1 MTARTFGKTLAKAGL
16 VAATIGTG
24 AAAAL
29 ATKVVT
35 KAAGKAH
42 TVGGGDDE
50 PAVVRTVTIR
60 AAAGELYAFWRD
72 FGNLPKIMENLEA
85 VRPGE
90 GETSEWVVKAPL
102 GQSLTLRTKVSEDVQ
117 GELIAWSSTEASDI
131 ATQGRVRFLP
141 APGDRG
147 TRVSLEI
154 DYDSPGGEAGRLFA
168 KLFRREPAI
177 QARHDLK
184 RLKMLFEAGEI
195 ATSARQASETR
206 AAKQTE
212 ELN

>member
-16 VAATIGTG
+16 VAATVGAG
-24 AAAAL
+24 AAVAL
-29 ATKVVT
+29 ATKAVT
-35 KAAGKAH
+35 KAASKAH
-42 TVGGGDDE
+42 TVKGDDE
-50 PAVVRTVTIR
+50 PTVVRTVTIR
-60 AAAGELYAFWRD
+60 ASADELYAFWRD
-72 FGNLPKIMENLEA
+72 FSNLPKIMENLEA
-85 VRPGE
+85 IRPGE
-90 GETSEWVVKAPL
+90 GDTSEWVVKAPL
-102 GQSLTLRTKVSEDVQ
+102 GQSLTLRTKVSEDVP
-117 GELIAWSSTEASDI
+117 GELIAWSSTDASDI
-131 ATQGRVRFLP
+131 PTQGRVRFHP

-147 TRVSLEI
+147 TRVTLEI
-154 DYDSPGGEAGRLFA
+154 DYDPPGGEAGRLFA

-195 ATSARQASETR
+195 ATSARQASETH